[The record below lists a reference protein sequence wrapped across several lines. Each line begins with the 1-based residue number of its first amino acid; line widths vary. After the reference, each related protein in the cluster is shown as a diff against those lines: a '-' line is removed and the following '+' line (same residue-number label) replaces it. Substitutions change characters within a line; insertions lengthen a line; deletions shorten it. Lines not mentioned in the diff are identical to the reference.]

1 MIYDLGERDK
11 NLNVDKYF
19 LVYSTLIHV
28 DGGLVHLLLPSLFDL
43 VATGGWMRARMM
55 GRSSGN

>member
-1 MIYDLGERDK
+1 MIYDSGEQDK

-28 DGGLVHLLLPSLFDL
+28 DGGLVHLLLP
-43 VATGGWMRARMM
+43 
-55 GRSSGN
+55 